1 MTSIEE
7 QKRQEAVKALIN
19 IAMLEGVVL
28 LAVIGVYFY
37 TNNFVHLIGGIVGS
51 TLIFG
56 PMFVRWFNE
65 HGKALKAK
73 PNSDVKSD

>member
-1 MTSIEE
+1 MNPIED
-7 QKRQEAVKALIN
+7 QKRKEAVKALMN

-28 LAVIGVYFY
+28 LGVVGTYLY
-37 TNNFVHLIGGIVGS
+37 TNNIVHLIGGIVGS

-73 PNSDVKSD
+73 PNSDLKSD